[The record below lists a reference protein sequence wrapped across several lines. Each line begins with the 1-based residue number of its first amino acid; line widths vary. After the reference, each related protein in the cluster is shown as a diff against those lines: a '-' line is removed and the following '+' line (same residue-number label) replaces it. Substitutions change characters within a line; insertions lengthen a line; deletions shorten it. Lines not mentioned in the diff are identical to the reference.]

1 MVCPKGIDTKYK
13 TTQQVMKDTAM
24 FRTLIVEDNVI
35 FRCSLREMIHRRF
48 PFMSIDE
55 AGEGTEAR
63 EKVAAW
69 CPDLIFMDIKL
80 PGENGLEL
88 TKAIKQEHKKVI
100 IIILTAY
107 DLPEYRKAAYQ
118 YGANYLIAKGSSS
131 RDELVTTVESIL
143 EELGFEWRGKSARED
158 AS

>member
-1 MVCPKGIDTKYK
+1 
-13 TTQQVMKDTAM
+13 M
-24 FRTLIVEDNVI
+24 FQTLIVEDNII
-35 FRCSLREMIHRRF
+35 FRHSLKEMIHRHF

-55 AGEGTEAR
+55 AGEGTEAK
-63 EKVAAW
+63 EKVAAC

-88 TKAIKQEHKKVI
+88 TKTIKQEHKKVI
-100 IIILTAY
+100 VIILTAY
-107 DLPEYRKAAYQ
+107 DFPEYRKAACH

-143 EELGFEWRGKSARED
+143 EELGFEWRGKSAQEG
-158 AS
+158 AF

>member
-1 MVCPKGIDTKYK
+1 
-13 TTQQVMKDTAM
+13 M
-24 FRTLIVEDNVI
+24 FRTLIVEDNII
-35 FRCSLREMIHRRF
+35 FRRLLREMIHRRF
-48 PFMSIDE
+48 PFMCIEE

-63 EKVAAW
+63 EKIAAC

-107 DLPEYRKAAYQ
+107 DLPEYRKAAHH

-131 RDELVTTVESIL
+131 RDELVSTVEGIL
-143 EELGFEWRGKSARED
+143 GELGFEWQGKSAGEG
-158 AS
+158 AF

>member
-1 MVCPKGIDTKYK
+1 LKNYYGVSCLELRIFKKE
-13 TTQQVMKDTAM
+13 DTAM
-24 FRTLIVEDNVI
+24 FRTLIIEDNVI
-35 FRCSLREMIHRRF
+35 FRRSLRAMIHRHF

-55 AGEGTEAR
+55 AGEGTEAK
-63 EKVAAW
+63 EKVAAC

-107 DLPEYRKAAYQ
+107 DLPEYRNAAYH

-131 RDELVTTVESIL
+131 RDELVATVETIL
-143 EELGFEWRGKSARED
+143 EELGFEWRGNSAGEG
-158 AS
+158 AL

>member
-1 MVCPKGIDTKYK
+1 
-13 TTQQVMKDTAM
+13 M

-35 FRCSLREMIHRRF
+35 FRRSLREMIHRRF
-48 PFMSIDE
+48 PFMSFDE
-55 AGEGTEAR
+55 AGEGAEAR

-80 PGENGLEL
+80 PGESGLEL

-107 DLPEYRKAAYQ
+107 DLPEYRRAAYH

-143 EELGFEWRGKSARED
+143 GELGVDWQGKSAQED
-158 AS
+158 VS